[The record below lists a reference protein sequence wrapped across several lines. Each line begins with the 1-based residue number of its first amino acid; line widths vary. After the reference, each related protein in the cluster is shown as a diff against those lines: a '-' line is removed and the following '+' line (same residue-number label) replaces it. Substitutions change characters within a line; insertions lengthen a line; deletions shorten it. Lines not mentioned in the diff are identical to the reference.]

1 MNNFNFN
8 LPTSVRYGWGRVNE
22 IGKIA
27 SSIGK
32 NCLLVTVKSFPAM
45 ETLFEKVKMLCKEA
59 GIEVIHFDGVIPN
72 PTIDSINQAS
82 EIAIK
87 NKINVILGV
96 GGGSSIDTA
105 KGIAVAANQEG
116 DIWDYRFGKKRIQGN
131 KVLPIIAVPTTA
143 GTGAEVTS
151 VAVIKNVNTK
161 EKNAIADWSLAPK
174 VAIIDPELTLTV
186 PATVTATTGFDTFCH
201 LFESYI
207 NKYGSYLTN
216 LITLD
221 SLKLVIK
228 YLPKAIE
235 DPSNKEARDALS
247 LASTMGGIC
256 INNIGTTLP
265 HSIDMSIG
273 GHHPKISHSEALAIV
288 YPEINRWTWKSAIS
302 KYATIGK
309 LFNSELNNQPD
320 EVAAERACDEID
332 GFMKKIGL
340 WISFEDKGISESDL
354 KAIVD
359 DSMNIPNYKFHPKV
373 ADLKDIDEIVKKS
386 YKK

>member
-22 IGKIA
+22 IGKIT
-27 SSIGK
+27 SHIGK
-32 NCLLVTVKSFPAM
+32 KCLLVTVKPFPAM
-45 ETLFEKVKMLCKEA
+45 GSLFDKVKKRCNEA
-59 GIEVIHFDGVIPN
+59 GVEVIHFDGVIPN
-72 PTIDSINQAS
+72 PTVDSINQAS
-82 EIAIK
+82 EIAIN
-87 NKINVILGV
+87 NKIDVILGV

-105 KGIAVAANQEG
+105 KGIAVAASHEG

-143 GTGAEVTS
+143 GTGSEVTS
-151 VAVIKNVNTK
+151 VAVIKNDSMK

-174 VAIIDPELTLTV
+174 LAVIDPELTLTV
-186 PATVTATTGFDTFCH
+186 PPSITATTGFDTFCH
-201 LFESYI
+201 LFESHL

-216 LITLD
+216 LIALD
-221 SLKLVIK
+221 PLKLVIK
-228 YLPKAIE
+228 YLPIAIE

-273 GHHPKISHSEALAIV
+273 GHHPKVSHGEALAII

-302 KYATIGK
+302 KYATIGR
-309 LFNSELNNQPD
+309 LFNSELRIQSD

-332 GFMKKIGL
+332 DFIKKIGL
-340 WISFEDKGISESDL
+340 WISLEEKNISESDL

-359 DSMNIPNYKFHPKV
+359 DSMNIPNYKFHPRL

>member
-131 KVLPIIAVPTTA
+131 KVQ
-143 GTGAEVTS
+143 GREQ
-151 VAVIKNVNTK
+151 
-161 EKNAIADWSLAPK
+161 
-174 VAIIDPELTLTV
+174 
-186 PATVTATTGFDTFCH
+186 
-201 LFESYI
+201 
-207 NKYGSYLTN
+207 
-216 LITLD
+216 
-221 SLKLVIK
+221 KLQ
-228 YLPKAIE
+228 A
-235 DPSNKEARDALS
+235 
-247 LASTMGGIC
+247 
-256 INNIGTTLP
+256 
-265 HSIDMSIG
+265 
-273 GHHPKISHSEALAIV
+273 
-288 YPEINRWTWKSAIS
+288 
-302 KYATIGK
+302 
-309 LFNSELNNQPD
+309 
-320 EVAAERACDEID
+320 
-332 GFMKKIGL
+332 
-340 WISFEDKGISESDL
+340 
-354 KAIVD
+354 
-359 DSMNIPNYKFHPKV
+359 
-373 ADLKDIDEIVKKS
+373 
-386 YKK
+386 

>member
-1 MNNFNFN
+1 MNKFNFN
-8 LPTSVRYGWGRVNE
+8 LPTSITYGWGRVDE
-22 IGKIA
+22 IGKA
-27 SSIGK
+27 TSRIGK
-32 NCLLVTVKSFPAM
+32 KGLLVTVKSFPAM
-45 ETLFEKVKMLCKEA
+45 KPLFEKVKELCNEA
-59 GIEVIHFDGVIPN
+59 GVEVIHFDGVIPN

-87 NKINVILGV
+87 NKIDVILGV

-105 KGIAVAANQEG
+105 KGVAVGASHEG
-116 DIWDYRFGKKRIQGN
+116 DIWDYRFGQKRIQAN

-151 VAVIKNVNTK
+151 VAVIKNANTK
-161 EKNAIADWSLAPK
+161 EKNAIAAWSLAPK
-174 VAIIDPELTLTV
+174 VAIIDPELTVTV
-186 PATVTATTGFDTFCH
+186 PPNITATTGFDTFSH
-201 LFESYI
+201 LFESHL

-216 LITLD
+216 LLALD

-228 YLPKAIE
+228 YLPIAIE

-247 LASTMGGIC
+247 LASTAGGIC

-273 GHHPKISHSEALAIV
+273 GHHPKISHGEALAII

-302 KYATIGK
+302 KYATVGR
-309 LFNSELNNQPD
+309 LFNTELKNQSD
-320 EVAAERACDEID
+320 EVAAERACDEMDDFI
-332 GFMKKIGL
+332 KKIGL
-340 WISFEDKGISESDL
+340 WISLEDKDISESDL

-359 DSMNIPNYKFHPKV
+359 DSMNIPNYTFHPKL
-373 ADLKDIDEIVKKS
+373 ADLKDIDELVKKS
-386 YKK
+386 YRK